1 MHISEGVLPGW
12 VLITGWALTAVG
24 TYIGLKKINQK
35 NLPLAALMS
44 AVFFVAS
51 LIHVPLG
58 PTSVHLLFNGLTGL
72 LLGWATFPV
81 LLVALFLQAVL
92 FQFGGITVLGVNTF
106 NMAIGGVVAY
116 YLCRPFL
123 KKDKGYIIAGVLGAV
138 VAVLTAGILV
148 ALELTTIGQEFVA
161 NAKLVILAHIP
172 VMAIEAVVNVFVL
185 YFIKKNLPE
194 MLDLEGSEK

>member
-12 VLITGWALTAVG
+12 ILVTGWVLTAAG
-24 TYIGLKKINQK
+24 TYVGLRKINQK

-72 LLGWATFPV
+72 LLGWAAFPV

-106 NMAIGGVVAY
+106 NMAIGGVAAY
-116 YLCRPFL
+116 YLCKPFL
-123 KKDKGYIIAGVLGAV
+123 RRNKGIVVAGILGAV
-138 VAVLTAGILV
+138 VAVSTAGLLV
-148 ALELTTIGQEFVA
+148 ALELITIGQEFVV
-161 NAKLVILAHIP
+161 NAKLVLLAHIP
-172 VMAIEAVVNVFVL
+172 VMIVEAIVNVFVL

-194 MLDLEGSEK
+194 ILELEGREK

>member
-12 VLITGWALTAVG
+12 VLVTGWALTAVG
-24 TYIGLKKINQK
+24 TYLGLRKINEK

-58 PTSVHLLFNGLTGL
+58 PTSVHLLFNSLTGM
-72 LLGWATFPV
+72 LLGWAAFPV

-116 YLCRPFL
+116 YLCRPLLKRKIRFCSGRYFRSFCWGSNCGNFSGFGADEYRSGFL
-123 KKDKGYIIAGVLGAV
+123 FQRKVGFSSSSSSYGDRSYC
-138 VAVLTAGILV
+138 
-148 ALELTTIGQEFVA
+148 
-161 NAKLVILAHIP
+161 
-172 VMAIEAVVNVFVL
+172 
-185 YFIKKNLPE
+185 
-194 MLDLEGSEK
+194 